1 MWIFGLYSLI
11 LLVGSINCAF
21 GWHHGNPCLASS
33 GVSSSL
39 REHCCGSK
47 ARWLV
52 KKAGCG
58 SVPPSVKRMA

>member
-1 MWIFGLYSLI
+1 MWILRLYSLI

-21 GWHHGNPCLASS
+21 GGHHGNPCLASS
-33 GVSSSL
+33 GISVSL
-39 REHCCGSK
+39 REHCCDSNHT
-47 ARWLV
+47 WLM